1 MLRVQNCNLI
11 VLANCC
17 NTASGAGT
25 TSINLLTTTYSGM
38 ATIYIDSLYN
48 LEHSVQY
55 SYMIM

>member
-1 MLRVQNCNLI
+1 MLRVQNRNLV

-25 TSINLLTTTYSGM
+25 TSINLLTTYSGI

-55 SYMIM
+55 SHMIM